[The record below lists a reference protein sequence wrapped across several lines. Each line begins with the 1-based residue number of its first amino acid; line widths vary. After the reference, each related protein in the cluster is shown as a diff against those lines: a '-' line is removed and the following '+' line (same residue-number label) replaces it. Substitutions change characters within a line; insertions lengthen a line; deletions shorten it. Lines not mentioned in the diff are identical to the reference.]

1 MPTAPALNP
10 TLWRTCRVLAG
21 HTRIRLMRELLAHPN
36 HYVSLLAQ
44 AAGIGESAAS
54 QELRRLQ
61 SRGLLRRHQAGGR
74 VYFWPIPDPQVA
86 SAAPLL
92 EALIQTLNCYP
103 ADQDAALCRLA
114 MGLGHERRIQIAR
127 ILAVSAITSVELQRE
142 TGIPRDSLHRHLQ
155 RMQEAGLI
163 QIARNRY
170 TLVWPRHPL
179 ARALSRLMS
188 APPRS

>member
-1 MPTAPALNP
+1 MPSAPPLNP

-21 HTRIRLMRELLAHPN
+21 HTRIRLMRELLAHPH

-92 EALIQTLNCYP
+92 AALIETLSHHP

-114 MGLGHERRIQIAR
+114 MGLGHERRIHMAR
-127 ILAVSAITSVELQRE
+127 ILASGPTTSIELQRK
-142 TGIPRDSLHRHLQ
+142 TGIPRDSLQRHLQ
-155 RMQEAGLI
+155 RMQEAGLL
-163 QIARNRY
+163 QVARNRI

-179 ARALSRLMS
+179 ARALSRLIS
-188 APPRS
+188 APRGP